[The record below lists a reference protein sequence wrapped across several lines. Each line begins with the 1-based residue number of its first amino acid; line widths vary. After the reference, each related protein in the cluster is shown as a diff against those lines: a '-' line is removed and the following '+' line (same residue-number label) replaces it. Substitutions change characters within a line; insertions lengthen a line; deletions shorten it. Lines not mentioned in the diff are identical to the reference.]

1 MGESGAPVWASQAST
16 DSPWWSSPQAT
27 TSPGGSASSSA
38 IASTTACRTS
48 SPSCSTQPGCGWRFV
63 LSRRAS
69 RTGRRRSSNSAALT
83 PVVPS
88 STPRISE
95 SHARLLH
102 HGTSGAGTSPGGSG
116 RSAPSA
122 TPARST
128 SAATCAPIPSE
139 ADSPVERM
147 AATLMSC
154 GHAGEGPIT

>member
-1 MGESGAPVWASQAST
+1 MGESGAPVSASQAST

-27 TSPGGSASSSA
+27 TSPGASASSSA

-48 SPSCSTQPGCGWRFV
+48 SPSCSTQPGCGWRFD

-88 STPRISE
+88 SMPRISGAMRA
-95 SHARLLH
+95 SSTTAPR
-102 HGTSGAGTSPGGSG
+102 GAGTSPGGSD

-128 SAATCAPIPSE
+128 SAATCSPIPSD